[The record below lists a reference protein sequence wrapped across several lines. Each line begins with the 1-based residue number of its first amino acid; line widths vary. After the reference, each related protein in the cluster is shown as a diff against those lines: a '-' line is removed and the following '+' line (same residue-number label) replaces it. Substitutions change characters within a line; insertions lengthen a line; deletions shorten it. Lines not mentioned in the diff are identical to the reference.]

1 MNQYITKIRLTDLR
15 MKSYKRLY
23 VKFNFR
29 PSHLRSISI
38 INISIVVLTLI
49 FVINFQKCLKNQLRA
64 YYVRFGSVYAI
75 LMVII

>member
-23 VKFNFR
+23 VKL